1 MFSEILILVS
11 YAILALSALIAQAEA
26 SRQRA
31 AVTVPVR
38 HRGSRH
44 RSM

>member
-11 YAILALSALIAQAEA
+11 YAMLVSSALIAQAEA

-31 AVTVPVR
+31 AVPVPVR
-38 HRGSRH
+38 HRRARH
-44 RSM
+44 R

>member
-1 MFSEILILVS
+1 MFSETLILVS
-11 YAILALSALIAQAEA
+11 YAMLVLSALIAQAEA

-38 HRGSRH
+38 YHRAQH
-44 RSM
+44 R